1 MENRVE
7 ILRKYIDGVILN
19 MGDHEERRCAYIHL
33 YGVSHFCAFI
43 ALKRKQNVELA
54 TIAGMLHDFYSYKM
68 MDTEQHGPKGA
79 VLAKQTLDLL
89 KITDSRETE
98 LICNAI
104 DVHSDKKSKH
114 SDFSEVLVDADTLQQ
129 YLYNISISALDEY
142 RAGRIKK
149 LKEEFGIA

>member
-1 MENRVE
+1 MKNRIE

-19 MGDHEERRCAYIHL
+19 MSDHEERRCAYIHL

-68 MDTEQHGPKGA
+68 TDTEQHGPKGA

-98 LICNAI
+98 LICSAI
-104 DVHSDKKSKH
+104 DVHSDKKNKH

-129 YLYNISISALDEY
+129 YLYNISISTLDEY

-149 LKEEFGIA
+149 LKEEFGIV